1 MLIRVLELACRWVPG
16 AEQASICRLPR
27 DEGPLRTLAAT
38 GAQAVTC
45 DKIQRDTEQAQ
56 PSMRPPTTPWFT
68 PATSPTRPG
77 GPGSPRKRDPE
88 IRGVLT
94 CELPMTRGVAAT
106 PNLCSTQPATF
117 TTIGELIAL
126 VFAVHASTA
135 LAHAD
140 DVEHL
145 YRAIESRRTVGLALG
160 ILVERHRLTPP
171 TKPSTGSSRPRRT
184 TTSNCVAS
192 PPAISDTG
200 EEPAD
205 VAQGVTSRGCG

>member
-1 MLIRVLELACRWVPG
+1 MVHAGDVAHQTRW
-16 AEQASICRLPR
+16 PR
-27 DEGPLRTLAAT
+27 FT
-38 GAQAVTC
+38 AQA
-45 DKIQRDTEQAQ
+45 RDL
-56 PSMRPPTTPWFT
+56 
-68 PATSPTRPG
+68 G
-77 GPGSPRKRDPE
+77 

-171 TKPSTGSSRPRRT
+171 DQ
-184 TTSNCVAS
+184 AF
-192 PPAISDTG
+192 
-200 EEPAD
+200 EPAR
-205 VAQGVTSRGCG
+205 QGLEGQPRQTA